1 MRDDLNIAA
10 SCDKL
15 DIPRIQARRIP
26 CLRDAHAVFTRRLMA
41 PEFKSAAHGLRLPVD
56 GHAQH
61 AAAVA
66 DPDVLPP
73 RKRPIGIAADRIAA
87 RDGQIH
93 RRQVRYR

>member
-1 MRDDLNIAA
+1 MDDNLNIAA
-10 SCDKL
+10 FCDQL

-26 CLRDAHAVFTRRLMA
+26 RLRDSPAVFAGRLMA
-41 PEFKSAAHGLRLPVD
+41 SEFKSAAHGLRLPVD

-66 DPDVLPP
+66 DSDVLPP
-73 RKRPIGIAADRIAA
+73 RKRAVGIAADRVTA

-93 RRQVRYR
+93 CRQARYR

>member
-1 MRDDLNIAA
+1 MNSISPVQARG
-10 SCDKL
+10 
-15 DIPRIQARRIP
+15 IPR
-26 CLRDAHAVFTRRLMA
+26 LRDAHAVFPRRLMA

-61 AAAVA
+61 AAVVA

-73 RKRPIGIAADRIAA
+73 RKRPVNIAADRIAA